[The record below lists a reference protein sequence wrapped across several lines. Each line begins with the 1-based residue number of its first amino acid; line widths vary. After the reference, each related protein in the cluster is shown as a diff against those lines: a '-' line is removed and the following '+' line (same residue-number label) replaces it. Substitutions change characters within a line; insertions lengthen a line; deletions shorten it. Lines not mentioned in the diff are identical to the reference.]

1 MKANLKET
9 LKSLP
14 KKIWPAISHNIG
26 LKLLSVALSVL
37 LWSYVITTDS
47 SITRNKTITG
57 LTGYIN
63 GQATLNAYRLALASD
78 PTASLAD
85 VSVTLEVPHSDYA
98 FVSQDN
104 VQVALDLTSVR
115 SSGTQSVPLR
125 ATTSYGKVVR
135 ITPESLTLSFEALD
149 SRSVPVNVTF
159 EGAEKAGYWYNK
171 NRINPQQLSISGA
184 ASIVQD
190 ISSASVVID
199 VTDRE
204 ESYTTAAKFVL
215 YDNEGNEI
223 PQELLDC
230 SASSITVGIDVYPT
244 RELAISTNV
253 EDVIDGQV
261 SEGYVIES
269 ISIQPETVTIAAD
282 KDLLDSLDAL
292 LIEPIQLY
300 SATNSFSRRVPLAPL
315 ANIKYSSADE
325 VYVTVQIAEET
336 VTETIEDVNL
346 MFIGRDDS
354 LSLTWNNDAFIVR
367 ATGPKSRISS
377 LQSKGISAIVDL
389 TGLKA
394 GVHDVPLVLSGED
407 YPDVTFE
414 LQPPTVR
421 VELKLQAAE

>member
-1 MKANLKET
+1 MKDKLKEV
-9 LKSLP
+9 LKGLP

-26 LKLLSVALSVL
+26 LKLLALALSVL

-47 SITRNKTITG
+47 SITRNKTISG

-78 PTASLAD
+78 PTASLSD
-85 VSVTLEVPHSDYA
+85 VSVVLEVPHSDYA

-135 ITPESLTLSFEALD
+135 ITPAALTLTFEALD

-171 NRINPQQLSISGA
+171 SRINPQQLTISGA
-184 ASIVQD
+184 ASTVQD

-199 VTDRE
+199 VTDRD
-204 ESYTTAAKFVL
+204 ESYTTAAKYVL

-223 PQELLDC
+223 PQNLLDC

-244 RELAISTNV
+244 REVAISTNV

-261 SEGYVIES
+261 AEGYVIES

-282 KDLLDSLDAL
+282 EELLDDLDTL

-300 SATNSFSRRVPLAPL
+300 NATNSFSRRVSLAPL
-315 ANIKYSSADE
+315 ANIKYSSVKD

-336 VTETIEDVNL
+336 VTETIDDVNL
-346 MFIGRDDS
+346 MFVGKRDS
-354 LSLTWNNDAFIVR
+354 LSLTWNNDTIVR
-367 ATGPKSRISS
+367 ATGPKSRVRS
-377 LQSKGISAIVDL
+377 LMGKGISAIIDL
-389 TGLKA
+389 TGLEA

-407 YPDVTFE
+407 YPDITFD
-414 LQPPTVR
+414 LQPATVR
-421 VELKLQAAE
+421 VELKLQEAE